1 MKTFA
6 LVAIPFAVG
15 ATLAANPAFARDQ
28 RGRVAT
34 PVSSSDPVEAC
45 IQRQLR
51 LFSNVKGGFPR
62 SAAATYC
69 NGRGRR
75 NRVAD

>member
-1 MKTFA
+1 MKKFA
-6 LVAIPFAVG
+6 LVAIIFAVG
-15 ATLAANPAFARDQ
+15 TTLAANPAFARDQ
-28 RGRVAT
+28 GGRVAA
-34 PVSSSDPVEAC
+34 PVSSEGSVEAC